1 MEYLLMDLHRRFLG
15 TMNSNRTL
23 SIGDT
28 FEDSTAK
35 TYTVVRIDPSR
46 ERNRPSQSLTVVRLS
61 AARKQA

>member
-28 FEDSTAK
+28 FEDATAK

-46 ERNRPSQSLTVVRLS
+46 ERSRPSQSLTVVRLS